1 MQNLG
6 LGMRQCEMYEK
17 SHVKL
22 RWQHTLCAATEMLLL
37 LARMEVDASAHG
49 CA

>member
-17 SHVKL
+17 SHVKS
-22 RWQHTLCAATEMLLL
+22 RWQHTLCAARDV
-37 LARMEVDASAHG
+37 AVVSQDGS
-49 CA
+49 